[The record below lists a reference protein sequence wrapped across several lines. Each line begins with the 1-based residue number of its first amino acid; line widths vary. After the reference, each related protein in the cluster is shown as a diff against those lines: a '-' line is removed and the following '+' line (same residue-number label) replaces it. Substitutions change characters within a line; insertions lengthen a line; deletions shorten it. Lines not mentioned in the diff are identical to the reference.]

1 MFDLVLLFIEF
12 SLAKKIVDGLVVL
25 EEGSVLIIW
34 MNVNKPTISKNWP
47 SILYSQPL
55 ALNSSATRKTCSTA
69 RGIIPA
75 ELSVY

>member
-12 SLAKKIVDGLVVL
+12 SFAKKIVDGLVVL
-25 EEGSVLIIW
+25 EEGSVLIIR

-47 SILYSQPL
+47 SILYSQPF
-55 ALNSSATRKTCSTA
+55 ARSCSATLNTCSTA

-75 ELSVY
+75 VSES